1 MKNFL
6 KRSRMLI
13 PFLLGLAINRIANAI
28 GIDIFSWQIVFTVI
42 IVFIIYVLIINAID
56 NNKKL

>member
-6 KRSRMLI
+6 KRSLMLI

>member
-1 MKNFL
+1 
-6 KRSRMLI
+6 MLI